1 MIVMIANLFACA
13 SSEMED
19 KDQKVQVSATI
30 EYDSIL
36 AKKYGADDYGMKPYV
51 IAFLERGE
59 ANGLTEQEAAE
70 LQQAHMENIG
80 KMAEA
85 GKLVLAGP
93 FLDDGPLRGIY
104 IFDVATVE
112 EAEELVGQR
121 GSSLRGDLRITAPV
135 TFGHW
140 HVAPALVDRCP
151 AGIAGFSVCP
161 QDASH
166 FFCSQLI
173 DKHTTRPRPLHR
185 D

>member
-1 MIVMIANLFACA
+1 MRLDRRIFMIVMIANLFACA

-19 KDQKVQVSATI
+19 KDQKVQISSTI

-59 ANGLTEQEAAE
+59 ANGLTEQETAE

-112 EAEELVGQR
+112 EAEELTNTDPAIQVGVLKMDLKPWY
-121 GSSLRGDLRITAPV
+121 GSAAVMGLNEVHNTITKPV
-135 TFGHW
+135 N
-140 HVAPALVDRCP
+140 VD
-151 AGIAGFSVCP
+151 
-161 QDASH
+161 
-166 FFCSQLI
+166 
-173 DKHTTRPRPLHR
+173 
-185 D
+185 

>member
-1 MIVMIANLFACA
+1 MRLDRRIFMIVMIANLFACA

-19 KDQKVQVSATI
+19 KDQKVQTSSTI

-36 AKKYGADDYGMKPYV
+36 AKKYGADDYGMKTYV

-70 LQQAHMENIG
+70 LQQAHMKNIG

-112 EAEELVGQR
+112 EAEELTNTDPAIQAEVLKMDLKPWY
-121 GSSLRGDLRITAPV
+121 GSAAVMGLNEVHNTITKPV
-135 TFGHW
+135 N
-140 HVAPALVDRCP
+140 VD
-151 AGIAGFSVCP
+151 
-161 QDASH
+161 
-166 FFCSQLI
+166 
-173 DKHTTRPRPLHR
+173 
-185 D
+185 

>member
-1 MIVMIANLFACA
+1 MIVVIANPFACA

-19 KDQKVQVSATI
+19 RDQKLQASATI

-36 AKKYGADDYGMKPYV
+36 AKQYGADDYGMKPYV

-112 EAEELVGQR
+112 EAKELTNTDPAIQAGVLKMDLKPWY
-121 GSSLRGDLRITAPV
+121 GSAAVMGLNEVHNAITKPV
-135 TFGHW
+135 N
-140 HVAPALVDRCP
+140 VD
-151 AGIAGFSVCP
+151 
-161 QDASH
+161 
-166 FFCSQLI
+166 
-173 DKHTTRPRPLHR
+173 
-185 D
+185 

>member
-1 MIVMIANLFACA
+1 MRLDRRIFMIVVIANLFACA

-19 KDQKVQVSATI
+19 RDQKLQASATI

-36 AKKYGADDYGMKPYV
+36 AKQYGADDYGMKPYV

-112 EAEELVGQR
+112 EAKELTNTDPAIQAGVLKMDLKPWY
-121 GSSLRGDLRITAPV
+121 GSAAVMGLNEVHNAITKPV
-135 TFGHW
+135 N
-140 HVAPALVDRCP
+140 VD
-151 AGIAGFSVCP
+151 
-161 QDASH
+161 
-166 FFCSQLI
+166 
-173 DKHTTRPRPLHR
+173 
-185 D
+185 

>member
-1 MIVMIANLFACA
+1 MRLDRRIFMIVMIANLFACA

-19 KDQKVQVSATI
+19 KDQKSTI

-59 ANGLTEQEAAE
+59 ANGLTEQETAE

-112 EAEELVGQR
+112 EAEELTNTDPAIQVGVLKMDLKPWY
-121 GSSLRGDLRITAPV
+121 GSAAVMGLNEVHNTITKPV
-135 TFGHW
+135 N
-140 HVAPALVDRCP
+140 VD
-151 AGIAGFSVCP
+151 
-161 QDASH
+161 
-166 FFCSQLI
+166 
-173 DKHTTRPRPLHR
+173 
-185 D
+185 